1 MTIIDADLVVLLR
14 SICEACKHREPSE
27 ATENWSV
34 GDYLADSL
42 RRAEQTIA
50 CKQLAA

>member
-14 SICEACKHREPSE
+14 SICEARKHRELGE
-27 ATENWSV
+27 VAENWSV

-42 RRAEQTIA
+42 RWAELTIA